1 MTDNEP
7 TQSPPRGAAGAQER
21 FVRLARE
28 RVMPLL
34 KQAADA
40 LAARGCGATARLHEV
55 DGRLVAQLEAMPP
68 GLPAGRRP
76 PLLRIAAARQGKRPN
91 MGGARDR
98 LLLIEYTGTFPSV
111 GPGGGFGAEVDYDTV
126 NPNQLEEKVSA
137 FVSLASGA

>member
-68 GLPAGRRP
+68 GLPAGEAP
-76 PLLRIAAARQGKRPN
+76 AAAEDR
-91 MGGARDR
+91 GGAAREKAEHGR
-98 LLLIEYTGTFPSV
+98 
-111 GPGGGFGAEVDYDTV
+111 GPGPPSPYRIHRDLPQCRTGWRVWCRG
-126 NPNQLEEKVSA
+126 
-137 FVSLASGA
+137 